1 MSNIME
7 YESISEKIKGL
18 ENELDTF
25 IQVVHEIKEIRNMVG
40 TLPDDLKQNNLVI
53 ETRKKELETLIAS
66 ANNQLANFEQRARD
80 VILDLEK
87 KTEALAT
94 EAKLRISGIKN
105 TAQNSG
111 DELLEL
117 NKETVEEMHGKHKK
131 LYDSLETMN
140 AAVDSQGK
148 SINDLQESYLSISE
162 LFGKM
167 EKSLFKTLTR
177 QEYIITMMSLALIAG
192 IGFSIYL
199 FFSR

>member
-40 TLPDDLKQNNLVI
+40 TLPDDLKQNNLII
-53 ETRKKELETLIAS
+53 ETRKKELEKLIAS

-94 EAKLRISGIKN
+94 EAKSRISGIKN

-117 NKETVEEMHGKHKK
+117 NKETVEEMDGKHKK
-131 LYDSLETMN
+131 LYNSLETMK

-177 QEYIITMMSLALIAG
+177 QEYIITMISLALITG

>member
-1 MSNIME
+1 M
-7 YESISEKIKGL
+7 K
-18 ENELDTF
+18 
-25 IQVVHEIKEIRNMVG
+25 
-40 TLPDDLKQNNLVI
+40 P
-53 ETRKKELETLIAS
+53 
-66 ANNQLANFEQRARD
+66 
-80 VILDLEK
+80 
-87 KTEALAT
+87 
-94 EAKLRISGIKN
+94 IKN

-117 NKETVEEMHGKHKK
+117 NKETVEEMDGKHKK

-177 QEYIITMMSLALIAG
+177 QEYIITMMSFALIAG

>member
-1 MSNIME
+1 ME

-53 ETRKKELETLIAS
+53 ETRKKELEKLIAS

-94 EAKLRISGIKN
+94 EAKSRISGIKN

-117 NKETVEEMHGKHKK
+117 NKETVEEMDGKHKK